1 MNLLRRPHPRRRRR
15 RHARRAPRHHRQPA
29 GSHRHRRERS
39 HRPIGLHAHGPGR
52 IQLRPQLPPTP
63 SKNTSTTPSKAAS
76 SSTTR
81 SSPGPW
87 CNDSP
92 DRIIELENRIGC
104 LFDRNPDGTIH
115 QKPFAGQSFDRTV
128 HKGDL
133 TGIEI
138 MSNLRDWVFE
148 QPNVTVLEETRG
160 LDFLT
165 AGSRVVGAVLLDNRR
180 GRFIAVTAKATLSAT
195 GAGATMYQISS
206 PSLEKAADGQ
216 AMAARLGAEF
226 VDMEMMQF
234 HPTGILA
241 GNSIA
246 TGGLLE
252 EGLRGAGARLYNAL
266 GERYMERYA
275 PDKLERA
282 TRDVVC
288 RAGYME
294 IMAGRGTPSGGVLLD
309 ASHIRD
315 VAKHFAGM
323 VDRCREYGFDLVN
336 GRVEVSPS
344 SHYHMGGIK
353 IDVNCRTNIDGL
365 FAAGEDAGGVHGANR
380 LGGNG
385 VADSI
390 VFGARAGDT
399 MVEYISVSHQPSVS
413 ATTGRVQLSAPSSA
427 PAPRKSKHLQ
437 ALAAPLERSDGENPF
452 TLRDQLERVMWTKV
466 GVVRNGPDMTE
477 ALPEIQE
484 IRERIKSASGISP
497 PLDGEGLGGAGSIPI
512 YNAPWNEAI
521 NTENLVAHR
530 RNAHPQRT
538 GPRRIPRRPLP
549 QRLSF
554 PTQNIH
560 WLKNICMKALAD
572 GEFEMTFT
580 PVEFTRLTPEELK
593 EHRERRRPKNLARH
607 RRRMKREQPTFS
619 FVPFSVTPSLGVS
632 PIATPI
638 RPPGRSP
645 RRRDGSHTWPRPA
658 SKRSLPGAYKRGPR
672 ESGHFQKANV
682 TSASAASV
690 AYPFPW

>member
-1 MNLLRRPHPRRRRR
+1 MLPLDEIQCDVLILGAGGAGMLAALHVTTANPA
-15 RHARRAPRHHRQPA
+15 ARIVMAVKGLIGQSGCTRMVQGGYNCVLNPA
-29 GSHRHRRERS
+29 DSFDKHFRDTIEGGQFLNNQELAWALVH
-39 HRPIGLHAHGPGR
+39 
-52 IQLRPQLPPTP
+52 
-63 SKNTSTTPSKAAS
+63 
-76 SSTTR
+76 
-81 SSPGPW
+81 
-87 CNDSP
+87 DSP
-92 DRIIELENRIGC
+92 DRIIELENRVGC

-165 AGSRVVGAVLLDNRR
+165 EGSRVVGAVLLDNRR

-195 GAGATMYQISS
+195 GAGATMYHISS

-252 EGLRGAGARLYNAL
+252 EGLRGAGARLYNVL

-282 TRDVVC
+282 TRDVVS
-288 RAGYME
+288 RSSYME
-294 IMAGRGTPSGGVLLD
+294 IMAGRGTPSGGVLID
-309 ASHIRD
+309 ASHIKD

-323 VDRCREYGFDLVN
+323 CERCREYGFDLVN
-336 GRVEVSPS
+336 SRVEVSPS
-344 SHYHMGGIK
+344 SHYHMGGIR

-365 FAAGEDAGGVHGANR
+365 LAAGEDAGGVHGANR

-399 MVEYISVSHQPSVS
+399 MASDACVFASSSQASQIQIRQICDRWMQPL
-413 ATTGRVQLSAPSSA
+413 TRPT
-427 PAPRKSKHLQ
+427 
-437 ALAAPLERSDGENPF
+437 GENPF
-452 TLRDQLERVMWTKV
+452 HLRDSLERLMWTKV
-466 GVVRNGPDMTE
+466 GVVRNGNDMKE
-477 ALPEIQE
+477 ALPQIQE
-484 IRERIKSASGISP
+484 IRQRIKSASG
-497 PLDGEGLGGAGSIPI
+497 GGGAL

-521 NTENLVAHR
+521 NTENLAFIAEMLTRSALLREESRGAHYR
-530 RNAHPQRT
+530 
-538 GPRRIPRRPLP
+538 
-549 QRLSF
+549 SDF
-554 PTQNIH
+554 PDKDPN
-560 WLKNICMKALAD
+560 WLKNICMKPHPD
-572 GEFEMTFT
+572 GNVDVSYL
-580 PVEFTRLTPEELK
+580 PVQFTRLTPPEPEAPNMGL
-593 EHRERRRPKNLARH
+593 R
-607 RRRMKREQPTFS
+607 T
-619 FVPFSVTPSLGVS
+619 VVSL
-632 PIATPI
+632 I
-638 RPPGRSP
+638 
-645 RRRDGSHTWPRPA
+645 D
-658 SKRSLPGAYKRGPR
+658 
-672 ESGHFQKANV
+672 E
-682 TSASAASV
+682 
-690 AYPFPW
+690 

>member
-1 MNLLRRPHPRRRRR
+1 MLPIDNLSCDVLILGAGGAGMLAALHVTTANP
-15 RHARRAPRHHRQPA
+15 HARIVIAVK
-29 GSHRHRRERS
+29 GL
-39 HRPIGLHAHGPGR
+39 IGQSGC
-52 IQLRPQLPPTP
+52 
-63 SKNTSTTPSKAAS
+63 
-76 SSTTR
+76 TR
-81 SSPGPW
+81 MVQGGYNCVLNSADSFDKHFDDTIKGGQFLNNQELAW
-87 CNDSP
+87 ALVHDSP

-104 LFDRNPDGTIH
+104 LFDRNSDGTIH
-115 QKPFAGQSFDRTV
+115 QKAFAGQSFDRTV

-195 GAGATMYQISS
+195 GAGATMYHISS

-266 GERYMERYA
+266 GERYMERYS

-282 TRDVVC
+282 TRDVVS
-288 RAGYME
+288 RSGYME
-294 IMAGRGTPSGGVLLD
+294 IMAGRGTPSGGVLID
-309 ASHIRD
+309 ATHIKD

-336 GRVEVSPS
+336 DRVEVSPS
-344 SHYHMGGIK
+344 SHYHMGGIR
-353 IDVNCRTNIDGL
+353 IDVNCRTSIEGL

-390 VFGARAGDT
+390 VFGARAGDE
-399 MVEYISVSHQPSVS
+399 MVEYISSSPQPP
-413 ATTGRVQLSAPSSA
+413 APS
-427 PAPRKSKHLQ
+427 PAQIEPFFARWI
-437 ALAAPLERSDGENPF
+437 APLDRPTGENPF
-452 TLRDQLERVMWTKV
+452 QLRDRMERVMWTKV
-466 GVVRNGPDMTE
+466 GVVRNGKDMQE
-477 ALPEIQE
+477 ALPEIQDV
-484 IRERIKSASGISP
+484 RQRIKSASGN
-497 PLDGEGLGGAGSIPI
+497 GGPI
-512 YNAPWNEAI
+512 YNAPWNETI
-521 NTENLVAHR
+521 NTENLSLIAEMLTRSALAREESRGAHYR
-530 RNAHPQRT
+530 
-538 GPRRIPRRPLP
+538 
-549 QRLSF
+549 SDF
-554 PTQNIH
+554 PMQKLE
-560 WLKNICMKALAD
+560 WLKNIRLLPLED
-572 GEFEMTFT
+572 GAFETTMT
-580 PVEFTRLTPEELK
+580 PVEFTRLTPAELK
-593 EHRERRRPKNLARH
+593 EHRERAGLKTL
-607 RRRMKREQPTFS
+607 
-619 FVPFSVTPSLGVS
+619 
-632 PIATPI
+632 
-638 RPPGRSP
+638 
-645 RRRDGSHTWPRPA
+645 PA
-658 SKRSLPGAYKRGPR
+658 IDD
-672 ESGHFQKANV
+672 E
-682 TSASAASV
+682 
-690 AYPFPW
+690 

>member
-1 MNLLRRPHPRRRRR
+1 MKNLTSDTFLMLPIDVLNCDVLILGAGGAGMLAALHVTTANPHASIVIAVKGLIGQSGCTRMV
-15 RHARRAPRHHRQPA
+15 QGGYNCVLSPA
-29 GSHRHRRERS
+29 DSFQKHFDDTIRGGQFLNNQELAWTLVH
-39 HRPIGLHAHGPGR
+39 
-52 IQLRPQLPPTP
+52 
-63 SKNTSTTPSKAAS
+63 
-76 SSTTR
+76 
-81 SSPGPW
+81 
-87 CNDSP
+87 DSP

-104 LFDRNPDGTIH
+104 LFDRNADGTIH
-115 QKPFAGQSFDRTV
+115 QKAFAGQSFDRTV

-165 AGSRVVGAVLLDNRR
+165 AGSRVAGAVLLDNRR

-195 GAGATMYQISS
+195 GAGATMYHISS

-216 AMAARLGAEF
+216 AMAARLGVEF

-282 TRDVVC
+282 TRDVVS

-309 ASHIRD
+309 ASHIKD

-323 VDRCREYGFDLVN
+323 VERCREYGFDLVN
-336 GRVEVSPS
+336 SRVEVSPS
-344 SHYHMGGIK
+344 SHYHMGGIV
-353 IDVNCRTNIDGL
+353 IDVHGRTSIDGL

-399 MVEYISVSHQPSVS
+399 MVESLGVGCRVSGVGQKALVDGEVPSK
-413 ATTGRVQLSAPSSA
+413 AQIEKICFRWMMP
-427 PAPRKSKHLQ
+427 LQ
-437 ALAAPLERSDGENPF
+437 RAVGENPF
-452 TLRDQLERVMWTKV
+452 RLRAQLENIMWAKV
-466 GVVRNGPDMTE
+466 GVVRNGPDMQA
-477 ALPEIQE
+477 ALPEIQS
-484 IRERIKSASGISP
+484 IRDCIKSAAANVRTPTPDTRRPTPS
-497 PLDGEGLGGAGSIPI
+497 PI
-512 YNAPWNEAI
+512 YNALWNEAI
-521 NTENLVAHR
+521 NTENLSLIAEMLTRSALARQESRGAHYR
-530 RNAHPQRT
+530 
-538 GPRRIPRRPLP
+538 
-549 QRLSF
+549 SDF
-554 PTQNIH
+554 PNQKVE
-560 WLKNICMKALAD
+560 WLKNIFVTPTD
-572 GEFEMTFT
+572 GDFRLDYR
-580 PVEFTRLTPEELK
+580 PVKFTRLTPEELK
-593 EHRERRRPKNLARH
+593 EHRERAGLKTL
-607 RRRMKREQPTFS
+607 
-619 FVPFSVTPSLGVS
+619 
-632 PIATPI
+632 
-638 RPPGRSP
+638 
-645 RRRDGSHTWPRPA
+645 PA
-658 SKRSLPGAYKRGPR
+658 IDD
-672 ESGHFQKANV
+672 E
-682 TSASAASV
+682 
-690 AYPFPW
+690 

>member
-1 MNLLRRPHPRRRRR
+1 MLPIDDLSCDVLILGAGGAGMLAALHVTTANP
-15 RHARRAPRHHRQPA
+15 HARIVIAVK
-29 GSHRHRRERS
+29 
-39 HRPIGLHAHGPGR
+39 GLLGQSGC
-52 IQLRPQLPPTP
+52 
-63 SKNTSTTPSKAAS
+63 
-76 SSTTR
+76 TR
-81 SSPGPW
+81 MVQGGYNCVLNSADSFEKHFDDTIRGGQFLNDQELAW
-87 CNDSP
+87 ALVHDSP

-165 AGSRVVGAVLLDNRR
+165 AGSRVAGAVLLDNRR

-226 VDMEMMQF
+226 IDMEMMQF

-241 GNSIA
+241 GKSIA

-252 EGLRGAGARLYNAL
+252 EGLRGAGAHLYNAL

-282 TRDVVC
+282 TRDVVS
-288 RAGYME
+288 RSSYME
-294 IMAGRGTPSGGVLLD
+294 IMAGRGTPSGGVLID
-309 ASHIRD
+309 ATHIKD

-323 VDRCREYGFDLVN
+323 CERCREYGFDLVN
-336 GRVEVSPS
+336 SRVEVSPS
-344 SHYHMGGIK
+344 SHYHMGGIV

-365 FAAGEDAGGVHGANR
+365 FAAGEDTGGVHGANR

-399 MVEYISVSHQPSVS
+399 MSDYIASPSRRGPDEVNSETVPTRAQIQEICQRWMQPL
-413 ATTGRVQLSAPSSA
+413 ARTT
-427 PAPRKSKHLQ
+427 
-437 ALAAPLERSDGENPF
+437 GENPF
-452 TLRDQLERVMWTKV
+452 ALRDQLERLMWTKV
-466 GVVRNGPDMTE
+466 GVVRNGPDMQS

-484 IRERIKSASGISP
+484 IRARIKAASACQLTPDARHLTSS
-497 PLDGEGLGGAGSIPI
+497 PI

-521 NTENLVAHR
+521 NTENLSLIAEMLARSALAREESRGAHYR
-530 RNAHPQRT
+530 
-538 GPRRIPRRPLP
+538 
-549 QRLSF
+549 SDF
-554 PTQNIH
+554 PTQSID
-560 WLKNICMKALAD
+560 WLKNIRMKQLN
-572 GEFEMTFT
+572 GGNLEMTFT
-580 PVEFTRLTPEELK
+580 PVEFTRLTPQELK
-593 EHRERRRPKNLARH
+593 EHRARAGL
-607 RRRMKREQPTFS
+607 QT
-619 FVPFSVTPSLGVS
+619 L
-632 PIATPI
+632 
-638 RPPGRSP
+638 
-645 RRRDGSHTWPRPA
+645 PA
-658 SKRSLPGAYKRGPR
+658 IDD
-672 ESGHFQKANV
+672 E
-682 TSASAASV
+682 
-690 AYPFPW
+690 

>member
-1 MNLLRRPHPRRRRR
+1 MLPLDEITADVLILGAGGAGMLAALHVTTANPRARIVIAVKGLLGQSGCTRMV
-15 RHARRAPRHHRQPA
+15 QGGYNCVLNPA
-29 GSHRHRRERS
+29 DSFEKHFDDTIRGGQFLNDQELAWTLVH
-39 HRPIGLHAHGPGR
+39 
-52 IQLRPQLPPTP
+52 
-63 SKNTSTTPSKAAS
+63 
-76 SSTTR
+76 
-81 SSPGPW
+81 
-87 CNDSP
+87 DSP

-165 AGSRVVGAVLLDNRR
+165 AGSRVAGAVLLGNRR
-180 GRFIAVTAKATLSAT
+180 GRFIAVTAKATLTAT

-241 GNSIA
+241 GKSIA

-282 TRDVVC
+282 TRDVVS

-294 IMAGRGTPSGGVLLD
+294 IMAGRGTPAGGVMLD
-309 ASHIRD
+309 ASHIPD
-315 VAKHFAGM
+315 VARHFAGM
-323 VDRCREYGFDLVN
+323 VERCREYGFDLVN
-336 GRVEVSPS
+336 SRVEVSPS
-344 SHYHMGGIK
+344 AHYHMGGIR
-353 IDVNCRTNIDGL
+353 IDVHCRTTVDGL
-365 FAAGEDAGGVHGANR
+365 FAAGEDTGGVHGANR

-399 MVEYISVSHQPSVS
+399 MADYISTIAYGAVAS
-413 ATTGRVQLSAPSSA
+413 ATLPSRTQVTDLCA
-427 PAPRKSKHLQ
+427 RWL
-437 ALAAPLERSDGENPF
+437 APLERSDGENPF
-452 TLRDQLERVMWTKV
+452 QLRQRLEHTMWTKV
-466 GVVRNGPDMTE
+466 GVVRSGADME
-477 ALPEIQE
+477 QALSEIQQ
-484 IRERIKSASGISP
+484 IRQRINNASTTPAPYKGQ
-497 PLDGEGLGGAGSIPI
+497 GEGVLNSPSPRWEGIKGGVEAHPTSSAI
-512 YNAPWNEAI
+512 YNAMWNESI
-521 NTENLVAHR
+521 NTENLALIAEMLTRGALARRESRGAHYR
-530 RNAHPQRT
+530 
-538 GPRRIPRRPLP
+538 
-549 QRLSF
+549 SDF
-554 PTQNIH
+554 PNQTSD
-560 WLKNICMKALAD
+560 WLKNIVIRPRPD
-572 GEFEMTFT
+572 GDFEITYQ
-580 PVEFTRLTPEELK
+580 PVQFTRLTPQELK
-593 EHRERRRPKNLARH
+593 QHRERAGLKTL
-607 RRRMKREQPTFS
+607 
-619 FVPFSVTPSLGVS
+619 
-632 PIATPI
+632 
-638 RPPGRSP
+638 
-645 RRRDGSHTWPRPA
+645 PA
-658 SKRSLPGAYKRGPR
+658 LDD
-672 ESGHFQKANV
+672 E
-682 TSASAASV
+682 
-690 AYPFPW
+690 

>member
-1 MNLLRRPHPRRRRR
+1 MLPIDDLACDVLILGAGGAGMLAALHVTTANPD
-15 RHARRAPRHHRQPA
+15 ARIVIAVK
-29 GSHRHRRERS
+29 
-39 HRPIGLHAHGPGR
+39 GLVGQSGCTRMVQGGYNCVLNSADSFDKHFNDT
-52 IQLRPQLPPTP
+52 IQGGQFLNNQELAWALV
-63 SKNTSTTPSKAAS
+63 K
-76 SSTTR
+76 
-81 SSPGPW
+81 
-87 CNDSP
+87 DSP

-104 LFDRNPDGTIH
+104 LFDRNLDGTIH

-180 GRFIAVTAKATLSAT
+180 GRFIAVTAKATLSST
-195 GAGATMYQISS
+195 GAGATMYHISS

-266 GERYMERYA
+266 GERYMERYS
-275 PDKLERA
+275 PEKLERA
-282 TRDVVC
+282 TRDVVS
-288 RAGYME
+288 RSSYME
-294 IMAGRGTPSGGVLLD
+294 IMAGRGTPSGGVLID
-309 ASHIRD
+309 ATHIKD

-336 GRVEVSPS
+336 DRVEVSPS
-344 SHYHMGGIK
+344 SHYHMGGIR
-353 IDVNCRTNIDGL
+353 IDVNCHTNIDGL

-399 MVEYISVSHQPSVS
+399 MVEEISGQPLVAGS
-413 ATTGRVQLSAPSSA
+413 QLKAQVEDLCA
-427 PAPRKSKHLQ
+427 RWI
-437 ALAAPLERSDGENPF
+437 APLERSDGESPF
-452 TLRDQLERVMWTKV
+452 ALRDSLERVMWNKV
-466 GVVRNGPDMTE
+466 GVVRNGKDMR
-477 ALPEIQE
+477 AAIPEIQE
-484 IRERIKSASGISP
+484 VRNRIKSTRGN
-497 PLDGEGLGGAGSIPI
+497 GGPI
-512 YNAPWNEAI
+512 YNAPWNETI
-521 NTENLVAHR
+521 NTENLSSIAEMIARSALLRQESRGAHYR
-530 RNAHPQRT
+530 
-538 GPRRIPRRPLP
+538 
-549 QRLSF
+549 SDF
-554 PTQNIH
+554 PEKDVE
-560 WLKNICMKALAD
+560 WLKNICIRPLAD
-572 GEFEMTFT
+572 GKYEVTYR
-580 PVEFTRLTPEELK
+580 PVEFTHLTPEELK
-593 EHRERRRPKNLARH
+593 VITDR
-607 RRRMKREQPTFS
+607 
-619 FVPFSVTPSLGVS
+619 
-632 PIATPI
+632 
-638 RPPGRSP
+638 
-645 RRRDGSHTWPRPA
+645 
-658 SKRSLPGAYKRGPR
+658 
-672 ESGHFQKANV
+672 KAGLKSIV
-682 TSASAASV
+682 LDDE
-690 AYPFPW
+690 

>member
-1 MNLLRRPHPRRRRR
+1 MLPIDDLTADVLILGAGGAGMLAALHVTTANPR
-15 RHARRAPRHHRQPA
+15 ARIVIAVK
-29 GSHRHRRERS
+29 GL
-39 HRPIGLHAHGPGR
+39 IGQSGC
-52 IQLRPQLPPTP
+52 
-63 SKNTSTTPSKAAS
+63 
-76 SSTTR
+76 TR
-81 SSPGPW
+81 MVQGGYNCVLNSADSFDKHFDDTIKGGQFLNNQELAW
-87 CNDSP
+87 ALVNDSP

-104 LFDRNPDGTIH
+104 LFDRNADGTIH

-195 GAGATMYQISS
+195 GAGATMYHISS

-234 HPTGILA
+234 HPTGLLC

-266 GERYMERYA
+266 GERYMERYS

-282 TRDVVC
+282 TRDVVS
-288 RAGYME
+288 RSGYME
-294 IMAGRGTPSGGVLLD
+294 IMAGRGTASGGVLID
-309 ASHIRD
+309 ATHIPN

-336 GRVEVSPS
+336 DRVEVSPS
-344 SHYHMGGIK
+344 SHYHMGGIR
-353 IDVNCRTNIDGL
+353 IDVNCRTNIEGL

-399 MVEYISVSHQPSVS
+399 MVEDIS
-413 ATTGRVQLSAPSSA
+413 
-427 PAPRKSKHLQ
+427 RKSLVVSTEV
-437 ALAAPLERSDGENPF
+437 AAEVQKICARWFQPLERPTGENPF
-452 TLRDQLERVMWTKV
+452 QLRDRLERVMWTKV
-466 GVVRNGPDMTE
+466 GVVRNGKDMHE
-477 ALPEIQE
+477 ALPEIQD
-484 IRERIKSASGISP
+484 IRDRIKNASGN
-497 PLDGEGLGGAGSIPI
+497 GGPV
-512 YNAPWNEAI
+512 YNAPWNETI
-521 NTENLVAHR
+521 NTENLSFIGEMLTRSALAREESRGAHYR
-530 RNAHPQRT
+530 
-538 GPRRIPRRPLP
+538 
-549 QRLSF
+549 SDF
-554 PTQNIH
+554 PTQKLE
-560 WLKNICMKALAD
+560 WLKNI
-572 GEFEMTFT
+572 FMTPQPNGDFKT
-580 PVEFTRLTPEELK
+580 EHREVRFTRLAPQELK
-593 EHRERRRPKNLARH
+593 EHRERAGLKTL
-607 RRRMKREQPTFS
+607 
-619 FVPFSVTPSLGVS
+619 
-632 PIATPI
+632 
-638 RPPGRSP
+638 
-645 RRRDGSHTWPRPA
+645 PA
-658 SKRSLPGAYKRGPR
+658 IDD
-672 ESGHFQKANV
+672 E
-682 TSASAASV
+682 
-690 AYPFPW
+690 